1 MNRSI
6 KKYSY
11 IVLLI
16 LLITFF
22 GYYRDYIFVSINA
35 HLKALTYDVD
45 SPPLPAILSFMKDCE
60 YNTIIKIK
68 WVLTFLFMLIY
79 LGISLLA
86 LKLIFNNRNY
96 YYIAIGLYMS
106 ITLVAGVF
114 MVMGFLIKS
123 TAPTMY
129 EFSRYIMGLAQ
140 SPLILMILIPAFKL
154 SKQETK

>member
-1 MNRSI
+1 MNSTI
-6 KKYSY
+6 KKYSCLL
-11 IVLLI
+11 LLI
-16 LLITFF
+16 LIITFF

-35 HLKALTYDVD
+35 YLKALTHDVD
-45 SPPLPAILSFMKDCE
+45 SPLPYTLSFMKHYE
-60 YNTIIKIK
+60 YNTIIQIK
-68 WVLTFLFMLIY
+68 WVLTLLFTLIY

-96 YYIAIGLYMS
+96 YYIAIGLYVG
-106 ITLVAGVF
+106 ITLTAGVF
-114 MVMGFLIKS
+114 TTIGFLIKS